1 MALFRKRVEQP
12 ILVTYYENSGKSS
25 TSAFDLYK
33 DVQEMLRE
41 LAKDPCINQ
50 YIREREPSLDGEL
63 PPAPY
68 PAPDT
73 GSPECQLKLAE
84 FTVCEELLWML
95 RGIVDRDSTE
105 IVQAYK
111 GRHDRGEAPW
121 ASDWGFKE
129 AMR

>member
-1 MALFRKRVEQP
+1 MSLFRRSKGQP
-12 ILVTYYENSGKSS
+12 ILVTFYEETGR
-25 TSAFDLYK
+25 TSAPALDLYK

-41 LAKDPCINQ
+41 LSKDPCINQ
-50 YIREREPSLDGEL
+50 YIREREPDLADAL
-63 PPAPY
+63 PPAPS
-68 PAPDT
+68 PPPDT
-73 GSPECQLKLAE
+73 GTPECQEKLAE

-95 RGIVDRDSTE
+95 RGIVDRDSSE